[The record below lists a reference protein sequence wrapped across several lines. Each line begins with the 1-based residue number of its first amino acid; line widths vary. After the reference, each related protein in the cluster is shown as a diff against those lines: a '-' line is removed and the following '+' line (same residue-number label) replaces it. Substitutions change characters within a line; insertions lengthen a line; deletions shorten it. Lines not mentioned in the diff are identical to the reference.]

1 MYATILP
8 AKPSQRRA
16 ARLTA
21 EKVRVTTGAS
31 IIARRRSEQHQQAQ
45 VRQDARQA
53 VQVRGREIWSDDEGD
68 FVEVGEGWNR

>member
-21 EKVRVTTGAS
+21 EKVRVVTGAS
-31 IIARRRSEQHQQAQ
+31 MIARRRSEQQQQAQ
-45 VRQDARQA
+45 VRREAREA
-53 VQVRGREIWSDDEGD
+53 VRGREVWSDDEGD
-68 FVEVGEGWNR
+68 FVEAGEGWNR